1 MCKSSAGRSEE
12 RYWDWK
18 NTWSNDDLNFSRY
31 EESYKFT
38 DSRSSMTHKLI
49 KKKKEWYS
57 KVKLLKANKEKY
69 KKPQG
74 KRHIYK
80 REQW

>member
-49 KKKKEWYS
+49 KKKKRMVQQSQIVKS
-57 KVKLLKANKEKY
+57 K
-69 KKPQG
+69 Q
-74 KRHIYK
+74 
-80 REQW
+80 REI